1 MILMIS
7 IFENPDI
14 EMMHI
19 SIEDLL
25 IFFILI
31 FLSFVVRFLFL
42 HILDTKITALV
53 KKTRTDV
60 DDQIIYAVRNPV
72 GYFILLHGFYF
83 AILSLHLPDMIGWIN
98 IADILDK
105 GYILCL
111 SFIMLYLFFK
121 LIDVIGLYVF
131 RMTKDSDNKLD
142 DQLAPLLIKSLRIF
156 VIIIGVLFIIQNFG
170 YSIASLLAGLG
181 IGGLAFALA
190 AKDTIG
196 NLFGSFTI
204 FSDKP
209 FHQGDWIRIGDVE
222 GTVEEVGFRSTRIR
236 RFDQAQV
243 VVPNSHFTKN
253 DVTNF
258 SAMKKRRIKFN
269 LGVTYGT
276 SPEQMT
282 KVVEGIKQI
291 IKEDHKFDHTFSM
304 VHFTEFGDFSL
315 NIFIYCFTKTT
326 VWDEFLSVREEFNLK
341 IMQLLE
347 ELEVEIAFPSQ
358 MIYFDKASILKP
370 ID

>member
-1 MILMIS
+1 MIS

-42 HILDTKITALV
+42 HILDTKITALA